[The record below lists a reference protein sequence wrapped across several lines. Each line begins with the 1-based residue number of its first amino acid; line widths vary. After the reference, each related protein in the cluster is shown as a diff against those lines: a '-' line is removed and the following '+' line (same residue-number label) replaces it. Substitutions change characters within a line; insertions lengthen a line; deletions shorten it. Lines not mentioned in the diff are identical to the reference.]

1 MSLKKT
7 PTTAAGIIETIIF
20 NEKILSLDDF
30 FEKTPLIILN
40 KSFRKIKMVLNAV
53 AKCNTTVII
62 RLSLGSKS
70 VENIPL
76 MISKWPLLLTGKNS
90 VSP

>member
-1 MSLKKT
+1 
-7 PTTAAGIIETIIF
+7 
-20 NEKILSLDDF
+20 
-30 FEKTPLIILN
+30 
-40 KSFRKIKMVLNAV
+40 MVLNAV